1 MKISNADLALTDS
14 IDSKRSIYRFTQD
27 SYFYNN
33 HYNKCQKKDLYQCRL
48 TFHGIQS
55 CTTGWCTETTR
66 ERGRGERGMGAE
78 SRVSTLYDKLE

>member
-55 CTTGWCTETTR
+55 CTTGWRTETMR
-66 ERGRGERGMGAE
+66 ERQRERYIGAE
-78 SRVSTLYDKLE
+78 SRVSIIYVKMK